1 MLIDNKG
8 ENLAEKWLSLDD
20 EQPLPEG
27 DITVSIARWL
37 EDKEALLSRKG
48 KLALRILGDTEI
60 EALKDDLNHFQ
71 LIILEFPKFT
81 DGRNFSL
88 ARILRKRLGFS
99 GELRASGDILADQ
112 LLYLKRVGI
121 DSFDLDEEQAKF
133 AKQSLNE
140 LTVRYQ
146 TSADIDTTIFQ
157 RRG

>member
-8 ENLAEKWLSLDD
+8 ESLVEQWQSLDD
-20 EQPLPEG
+20 DQPLPEG
-27 DITVSIARWL
+27 NITISVTRWL
-37 EDKEALLSRKG
+37 ADKESLLAHKG
-48 KLALRILGDTEI
+48 KLGLHILGDTAI
-60 EALKDDLNHFQ
+60 EELEDELNHFE
-71 LIILEFPKFT
+71 LITLEFPKFT

-88 ARILRKRLGFS
+88 ARILRKRLKFS
-99 GELRASGDILADQ
+99 GELRAKGDIIADQ
-112 LLYLKRVGI
+112 LLYLKRVGV
-121 DSFDLDEEQAKF
+121 DSFDLDEERTRF